1 MSFNFLASETER
13 LRDPENFENPE
24 DSVVIAVDLGSE
36 FTKVSYWNFEDGC
49 SNIIRINGCESI
61 PSAIAY
67 DVVILLY
74 LLFLEL

>member
-1 MSFNFLASETER
+1 MSFHFLASETEK

-24 DSVVIAVDLGSE
+24 DSIVIAVDLGSE

-49 SNIIRINGCESI
+49 SNIIRINDCESI